1 MAATDMKRSYY
12 EDIQPLRGGP
22 AKVWFLVLLVVLVAA
37 PFVVKS
43 YYVYVISLMA
53 VNVIVAL
60 GMNLLVGNTG
70 HISLGHAGF
79 VAIGAYTTVML
90 MAHPLIPFPVA
101 LLAGGILAAGFGF
114 VLGIP
119 ALRLEGPYLAIATL
133 GFGIAVT
140 ITIGRMSMF
149 GGHMGLIVPKPVLAG
164 IDFSGDRAL
173 YYLVTGIAL
182 LMGFAMRNILKSRLG
197 RAFHAIRDSDI
208 AASTLGVNVAR
219 YKTLS
224 FAISAFYAGIA
235 GGLWAFVLGFINP
248 GLFSFVLS
256 ILFLATVVVGG
267 LGTVLG
273 SVLGAIVI
281 TFLNLQAE
289 SIQFIPVIGDAIS
302 WISANFMS
310 MSGMPNVSWVITGL
324 ILILIVIFEPLG
336 LYGIWIRIKIYWKT
350 WPF

>member
-1 MAATDMKRSYY
+1 MPAEMKRSYY
-12 EDIQPLRGGP
+12 EDVQPLKGGP
-22 AKVWFLVLLVVLVAA
+22 ARVWFAMLFILLIAA
-37 PFVVKS
+37 PFLVKS
-43 YYVYVISLMA
+43 YYIYVMSLMA

-70 HISLGHAGF
+70 QISLGHAGF
-79 VAIGAYTTVML
+79 VAIGAYTSVML
-90 MAHPLIPFPVA
+90 ISGAGVFFPLA
-101 LLAGGILAAGFGF
+101 LLAGGLLAAIFGF
-114 VLGIP
+114 ILGIP

-140 ITIGRMSMF
+140 ITIGRIDLF
-149 GGHMGLIVPKPVLAG
+149 GGHMGLIVPKPEFAG
-164 IDFSGDRAL
+164 IDFSGDRSL

-197 RAFHAIRDSDI
+197 RAFHAVRDSEI
-208 AASTLGVNVAR
+208 AASTLGVNVAS

-248 GLFSFVLS
+248 GLFSFILS

-267 LGTVLG
+267 LGTILG
-273 SVLGAIVI
+273 SVLGAVVI

-289 SIQFIPVIGDAIS
+289 SIQFLPLIGDALV
-302 WISANFMS
+302 WISRSFMS
-310 MSGMPNVSWVITGL
+310 MSGLPNVSWILTGL
-324 ILILIVIFEPLG
+324 ILIFIVIFEPLG
-336 LYGIWIRIKIYWKT
+336 LYGIWIRIKIYWRT

>member
-1 MAATDMKRSYY
+1 MPAEMKRSYY
-12 EDIQPLRGGP
+12 EDVQPLKGGP
-22 AKVWFLVLLVVLVAA
+22 VRVWFALMLILLIAA
-37 PFVVKS
+37 PFVIKS
-43 YYVYVISLMA
+43 YYIYVLSLMA

-79 VAIGAYTTVML
+79 VAIGAYTTVL
-90 MAHPLIPFPVA
+90 LISGAGVFFPLA
-101 LLAGGILAAGFGF
+101 LLAGGLLAAVFGF
-114 VLGIP
+114 ILGIP

-140 ITIGRMSMF
+140 ITIGRIDLF
-149 GGHMGLIVPKPVLAG
+149 GGHMGLIVPKPEIAG
-164 IDFSGDRAL
+164 IDFSGDRSL
-173 YYLVTGIAL
+173 YYLVSGIAL

-197 RAFHAIRDSDI
+197 RAFHAVRDSDI

-267 LGTVLG
+267 LGTILG
-273 SVLGAIVI
+273 SVFGAVVI

-289 SIQFIPVIGDAIS
+289 SIQFVPLIGDMLI
-302 WISANFMS
+302 WISRNFMS
-310 MSGMPNVSWVITGL
+310 MSGLPNVSWVLTGL

-336 LYGIWIRIKIYWKT
+336 LYGIWIRIKIYWRT

>member
-1 MAATDMKRSYY
+1 MPAEMKRSYF
-12 EDIQPLRGGP
+12 EDVQPLKGGP
-22 AKVWFLVLLVVLVAA
+22 ARVWFALMFILLIAA
-37 PFVVKS
+37 PFLVKS
-43 YYVYVISLMA
+43 YYIYVMSLMA

-79 VAIGAYTTVML
+79 VAIGAYTTVL
-90 MAHPLIPFPVA
+90 LISGAGVFFPLA
-101 LLAGGILAAGFGF
+101 LLAGGLLAAMFGF
-114 VLGIP
+114 ILGIP

-140 ITIGRMSMF
+140 ITIGRIDLF
-149 GGHMGLIVPKPVLAG
+149 GGHMGLIVPKPEIAG
-164 IDFSGDRAL
+164 IDFSGDRSL
-173 YYLVTGIAL
+173 YYLVTAIAL

-197 RAFHAIRDSDI
+197 RAFHAVRDSDI

-267 LGTVLG
+267 LGTILG
-273 SVLGAIVI
+273 SVLGAVVI

-289 SIQFIPVIGDAIS
+289 SIQFVPLIGDALV
-302 WISANFMS
+302 WISRNFMS
-310 MSGMPNVSWVITGL
+310 MSGLPNVSWILTGL
-324 ILILIVIFEPLG
+324 ILIFIVIFEPLG
-336 LYGIWIRIKIYWKT
+336 LYGIWIRIKIYWRT